1 MADINVTINPAP
13 SVSAQV
19 SAAPEVDVRIGEGIP
34 KHAITHA
41 PGGSDS
47 LEAYYATTGSLAYIS
62 GLTTGIGNTG
72 YLTGYVSKSETGDFY
87 PSSNPSGFIT
97 GVDLS
102 LYATQSY
109 VTGVSGY
116 LQNQVTDLTNNTGNY
131 VTGSVVRPSETG
143 GFISSGQTGAFLT
156 TGAADVRYVLQS
168 ATGVFA
174 TQSYVTGVSGH
185 LQTQITTINNQTGNF
200 ALKSQTGSFVTTEQT
215 GQFITQSVANAR
227 YVSLTGNQLISGDK
241 TFINK
246 LIAKTGFFG
255 TSNNY
260 GNFADQTIAG
270 GNSNIVSGDYS
281 FIGGGQLNKTS
292 GEYSSIAGGLS
303 NTGFSRYSFIGGG
316 YFNFNSGSSVYSAS
330 FIGGGSYNTTV
341 GTSCVIVGGAYNKA
355 FNNNSAVLGGLNNNA
370 ANSYSSIVG
379 GSNNISSGN
388 YSFIGGGYQNNIAT
402 IYSTIGGGFE
412 NIISFQNYSTIA
424 GGRNNIISGS
434 SDSSFIGGGQLNKT
448 FRGATFVGGGY
459 GNAASGA
466 ISNIAGGLNN
476 VTKEAYSNV
485 AGGAYNIAIN
495 TSAAVAGGYSNEAHA
510 IYSNIGGGA
519 YNIASG
525 AYANIAGGYGNNAK
539 ANSSNIGGGQN
550 NNVTSSGI
558 ASSIVG
564 GVGAKTDRYGMEARS
579 SYYFDNYGDA
589 QKIAFTLYADSYF
602 SPNFSPA
609 GDGSNLNIFAK
620 ENVGNSTALV
630 TCQILG
636 QDSGGSITQMMRK
649 LIIKVAGGI
658 QSIEHIESI
667 GTDTTNAG
675 TIDIG
680 IVNGIFRLSVSSSLY
695 RSRWIAHIY
704 GVEIVTPAAY
714 P

>member
-102 LYATQSY
+102 SYATQNY

-116 LQNQVTDLTNNTGNY
+116 LQNQVTNLANNTGNY
-131 VTGSVVRPSETG
+131 VTGSVVRPN
-143 GFISSGQTGAFLT
+143 QTGAFLT
-156 TGAADVRYVLQS
+156 TGAADARYVLQS
-168 ATGVFA
+168 VTGVFA
-174 TQSYVTGVSGH
+174 TQAYVTGVSGH
-185 LQTQITTINNQTGNF
+185 LQTQITAINNQTGNF
-200 ALKSQTGSFVTTEQT
+200 ALKSQTGSFVTTGQT

-227 YVSLTGNQLISGDK
+227 YVSLTGNQNISGDK
-241 TFINK
+241 TFVNK

-255 TSNNY
+255 TSNIY
-260 GNFADQTIAG
+260 GNFVDQAIAG
-270 GNSNIVSGDYS
+270 GNSNEVSGDYS

-292 GEYSSIAGGLS
+292 GEYSIIAGGLS
-303 NTGFSRYSFIGGG
+303 NTGFSRYSFIGAG
-316 YFNFNSGSSVYSAS
+316 YFNFHSGGNQYSNS
-330 FIGGGSYNTTV
+330 FIGAGANNTTA
-341 GTSCVIVGGAYNKA
+341 GSFCAIVGGANNKA
-355 FNNNSAVLGGLNNNA
+355 FNNYSAALGGLNNNS

-379 GSNNISSGN
+379 GLNNTASGN
-388 YSFIGGGYQNNIAT
+388 YSFIGGGYQNSIST
-402 IYSTIGGGFE
+402 VYSTIGGGFE

-448 FRGATFVGGGY
+448 FRGLSFVGGGY
-459 GNAASGA
+459 GNIASGA
-466 ISNIAGGLNN
+466 SSNIAGGFNN
-476 VTKEAYSNV
+476 VTKEFYSNV

-495 TSAAVAGGYSNEAHA
+495 TASAVGGGFSNEAHA
-510 IYSNIGGGA
+510 IYSNVGGGA

-525 AYANIAGGYGNNAK
+525 AYSNIAGGSSNNAK
-539 ANSSNIGGGQN
+539 ANSANIGGGQN
-550 NNVTSSGI
+550 NNVTSSGV

-564 GVGAKTDRYGMEARS
+564 GIGAKTDRYGMEARA
-579 SYYFDNYGDA
+579 SYYFDSYGDA

-620 ENVGNSTALV
+620 ENVGSSAALV

-636 QDSGGSITQMMRK
+636 QDSSGSITQIMRK

-675 TIDIG
+675 TIDIS
-680 IVNGIFRLSVSSSLY
+680 IVDGIFRLSVSSSLY

-704 GVEIVTPAAY
+704 GVEIVTPTAY